1 MKLIR
6 RKHLYI
12 FLFLGE
18 ALSLGD
24 VHCVG
29 MSVGHER
36 WHSVGHREAGL
47 DPGAGQDGVDNNGVG
62 SVAITFLLS
71 ITATH
76 NLKGFCLYTLW
87 FPGI

>member
-29 MSVGHER
+29 MSVGHKH
-36 WHSVGHREAGL
+36 WHSIGHRVAGV
-47 DPGAGQDGVDNNGVG
+47 DPGAGQDGVDINGVG
-62 SVAITFLLS
+62 GAAITSLRS
-71 ITATH
+71 ITTTH
-76 NLKGFCLYTLW
+76 NLKGFCL
-87 FPGI
+87 